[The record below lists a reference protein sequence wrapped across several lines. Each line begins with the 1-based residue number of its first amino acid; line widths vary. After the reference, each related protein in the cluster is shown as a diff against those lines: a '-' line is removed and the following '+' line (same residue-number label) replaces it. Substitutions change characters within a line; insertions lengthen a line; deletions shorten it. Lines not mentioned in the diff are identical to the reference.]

1 MDYTIIGKIIN
12 THGIKGDLK
21 IYPLTD
27 SLDRF
32 FHLEKVYIGD
42 SKEEAII
49 KEVNV
54 HKGFVLLRFKN
65 LENINDVLKYKEQFI
80 YVDDENRVK
89 LQENQYF
96 ISDLI
101 GCKVLL
107 LDGKELGLL
116 IDVLQGGA
124 NDVYVVSTQE
134 KKEFLIPAV
143 SEFIKIV
150 DIDNNLIVI
159 DPIEGMIEWKLIY

>member
-21 IYPLTD
+21 VYPLTN

-32 FHLEKVYIGD
+32 FDLEKVYIGD
-42 SKEEAII
+42 SKEEVFI
-49 KEVNV
+49 KEVKV
-54 HKGFVLLRFKN
+54 HKGLALLKFKN
-65 LENINDVLKYKEQFI
+65 LENINDVLAYKEQFV
-80 YVDDENRVK
+80 YVDDANKVK

-101 GCKVLL
+101 GCKVILE
-107 LDGKELGLL
+107 DETAIGSL

-124 NDVYVVSTQE
+124 NDVYVVLSPD

-143 SEFIKIV
+143 GEFIKSV
-150 DIDNNLIVI
+150 DIENSLIVI
-159 DPIEGMIEWKLIY
+159 DPIEGMIE